1 MDSMATYSDILSL
14 SSHKMY
20 GPKGI
25 GVVRVSRELRNKIE
39 PLIYGGGQQNGLRS
53 GTVPTPL
60 CIGMAAAADLLAGD
74 AAEDRRADLRRRR
87 DAFIER
93 LRGLAWPVAVNG
105 PEGRARHPGNAN
117 IRFPGFC
124 AHDILSALQPR
135 LAASTGSACTSGIPE
150 PSHVLRAIGLD
161 GADAES
167 SIRFSLGFG
176 TCDADVE
183 RGRWPHSRDAGK
195 TVKGRCR
202 RRELRS
208 GAGLESL
215 TGHDLCCGLWR
226 GAPSRRRWCADAGRP
241 TRFTPSSPSPTDA
254 V

>member
-1 MDSMATYSDILSL
+1 MDPEVLS
-14 SSHKMY
+14 
-20 GPKGI
+20 KGV

-74 AAEDRRADLRRRR
+74 AADEQRADLRRRR

-183 RGRWPHSRDAGK
+183 EAVGLIEETLVRLSRVDVAVG
-195 TVKGRCR
+195 
-202 RRELRS
+202 S
-208 GAGLESL
+208 S
-215 TGHDLCCGLWR
+215 
-226 GAPSRRRWCADAGRP
+226 APAPD
-241 TRFTPSSPSPTDA
+241 PS

>member
-1 MDSMATYSDILSL
+1 MSAF
-14 SSHKMY
+14 
-20 GPKGI
+20 
-25 GVVRVSRELRNKIE
+25 VRVSRELRNKIE
-39 PLIYGGGQQNGLRS
+39 PLIYGGGQQDGLRS

-74 AAEDRRADLRRRR
+74 AAEKQRADLHRRR

-117 IRFPGFC
+117 IRFTGFC

-161 GADAES
+161 GDEAES

-176 TCDADVE
+176 TSDADVE
-183 RGRWPHSRDAGK
+183 EAVGLIEETLVRLS
-195 TVKGRCR
+195 KGRCR
-202 RRELRS
+202 RRERRS
-208 GAGLESL
+208 GAGPKRLAE
-215 TGHDLCCGLWR
+215 HDSAVEMYARAENRQWYL
-226 GAPSRRRWCADAGRP
+226 RRLIPYSIVAELVG
-241 TRFTPSSPSPTDA
+241 SPA
-254 V
+254 AEILVCEVQ